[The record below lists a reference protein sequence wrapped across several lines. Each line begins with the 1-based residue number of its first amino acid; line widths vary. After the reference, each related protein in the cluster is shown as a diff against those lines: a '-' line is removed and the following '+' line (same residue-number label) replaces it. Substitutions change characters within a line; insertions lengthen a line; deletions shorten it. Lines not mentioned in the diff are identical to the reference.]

1 MASKVTGLRERNR
14 QHRIGLILGAA
25 SRLFAQNG
33 YDSTRI
39 EEIAEA
45 AEVAP
50 ATVYNYFTNKANIL
64 TALAA
69 RHARSSWAE
78 RSAFVQSPPADPVE
92 AVQGFER
99 LLADQAM
106 RTLGRECW
114 RVILAA
120 PYVQP
125 GSRLH
130 RTGICFG
137 WLIERHYRRML
148 RTFQERRQL
157 DADVDIRALARLI
170 TTIGNYHFGRRISDE
185 TISFDA
191 LKHDLE
197 KYVLIIFLGA
207 MPRQAR
213 PEAPDSAPAT
223 GPDQPARQ
231 AGR

>member
-1 MASKVTGLRERNR
+1 MARKATGLRERNR
-14 QHRIGLILGAA
+14 QHRIALILSAA
-25 SRLFAQNG
+25 SRLFARHG
-33 YDSTRI
+33 YESTRI

-69 RHARSSWAE
+69 RHAYSSWAE
-78 RSAFVQSPPADPVE
+78 RSSFVQSPPEDPVA

-114 RVILAA
+114 RIILAA
-120 PYVQP
+120 PYAQP

-130 RTGICFG
+130 RAGVSFG

-148 RTFQERRQL
+148 RTFQERGRIG
-157 DADVDIRALARLI
+157 ADVDIRALAELI
-170 TTIGNYHFGRRISDE
+170 TAIGTYHFGRFISDE
-185 TISFDA
+185 SMTLDM
-191 LKHDLE
+191 LKEHIE
-197 KYVLIIFLGA
+197 KHVLIIFLGVV
-207 MPRQAR
+207 PRTAGM
-213 PEAPDSAPAT
+213 EAEAAP
-223 GPDQPARQ
+223 P
-231 AGR
+231 

>member
-1 MASKVTGLRERNR
+1 MREQEGVLASKVIGLRERNR

-25 SRLFAQNG
+25 SRLFAQSG

-69 RHARSSWAE
+69 RHAYSSWAE
-78 RSAFVQSPPADPVE
+78 RSAFVQNPPGDPME

-114 RVILAA
+114 RVILSA
-120 PYVQP
+120 PYLQP

-130 RTGICFG
+130 RAGIIFG

-148 RTFQERRQL
+148 RTFKERDQL
-157 DADVDIRALARLI
+157 DADVDIRALAELI
-170 TTIGNYHFGRRISDE
+170 TAIGTYHFGRFISDE
-185 TISFDA
+185 TMTLDT
-191 LKHDLE
+191 LKHEIE
-197 KYVLIIFLGA
+197 KHVLIIFLGVV
-207 MPRQAR
+207 PRQAR
-213 PEAPDSAPAT
+213 PDAPGVLVD
-223 GPDQPARQ
+223 
-231 AGR
+231 